1 MSEASFIIAL
11 FLIELQCLEFLWRT
25 NKKNR
30 KKKRKHKKKPS
41 TTANRRRKKIK
52 LHYSNIGIN
61 RLLGFLLI

>member
-30 KKKRKHKKKPS
+30 KKKRKHKRPIDDGK
-41 TTANRRRKKIK
+41 NKIT
-52 LHYSNIGIN
+52 L
-61 RLLGFLLI
+61 

>member
-41 TTANRRRKKIK
+41 TTANDDGKNKIT
-52 LHYSNIGIN
+52 L
-61 RLLGFLLI
+61 

>member
-30 KKKRKHKKKPS
+30 KKKRKHKK
-41 TTANRRRKKIK
+41 NRRLRPIDDGKNKIT
-52 LHYSNIGIN
+52 L
-61 RLLGFLLI
+61 